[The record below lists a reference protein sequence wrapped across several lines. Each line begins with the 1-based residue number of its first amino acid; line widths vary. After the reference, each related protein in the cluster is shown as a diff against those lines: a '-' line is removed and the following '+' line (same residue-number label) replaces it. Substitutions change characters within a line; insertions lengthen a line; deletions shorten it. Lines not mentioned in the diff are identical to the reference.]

1 MPDVVDQ
8 ETRSRMMSGIRGKDT
23 RPELAI
29 RRALHAKG
37 FRFRLHASDIP
48 GKPDLVL
55 PKFHAAIFVN
65 GCFWHRHDCHL
76 FRMPSTR
83 TEFWS
88 EKIERNVRRDE
99 LVREQLQDAGW
110 RFLIVWECALKGRTR
125 LGIDEVITR
134 IIDWLRGSQ
143 PSLEIRG
150 AS

>member
-1 MPDVVDQ
+1 
-8 ETRSRMMSGIRGKDT
+8 MSGIRGKDT

-37 FRFRLHASDIP
+37 FRFRLHANDMP